1 MLAFTV
7 QFSSYGRKPGS
18 LGASALGRPR
28 PFESAPF
35 ESGCFLRTQ
44 QCARNS
50 FRFPPSFRSSPEGKS
65 VLTGLPWQGNR
76 IASAP
81 LESMDARSH
90 SR

>member
-1 MLAFTV
+1 M
-7 QFSSYGRKPGS
+7 QFLQKTEDARVHYAVLKIRTEPCVKTPHPGG
-18 LGASALGRPR
+18 LVRR

-44 QCARNS
+44 QCAR
-50 FRFPPSFRSSPEGKS
+50 RPRADEIDA
-65 VLTGLPWQGNR
+65 LRIR

-81 LESMDARSH
+81 LESMDAQSH